1 MWIGWTFS
9 PRLKRKF
16 NSIKYMYRVAD
27 ISWLVFR
34 RSLVSRPLSPPG
46 FGGKSAG
53 SYSRTAARNLVYD
66 ILWSLEANI
75 CGKTLRFAHR
85 LGFKFNHSLVSSSR

>member
-34 RSLVSRPLSPPG
+34 RSLVSGPLSPPG
-46 FGGKSAG
+46 FGGEERGLIFPNSG
-53 SYSRTAARNLVYD
+53 S
-66 ILWSLEANI
+66 
-75 CGKTLRFAHR
+75 
-85 LGFKFNHSLVSSSR
+85 

>member
-34 RSLVSRPLSPPG
+34 RSLVSSPLSS
-46 FGGKSAG
+46 FSSGGG
-53 SYSRTAARNLVYD
+53 GGRARAHIPEQRLV
-66 ILWSLEANI
+66 ILSMI
-75 CGKTLRFAHR
+75 YCGRWKQTYVGKR
-85 LGFKFNHSLVSSSR
+85 

>member
-34 RSLVSRPLSPPG
+34 RSLVSGPLSSWIR
-46 FGGKSAG
+46 GKSAG

-85 LGFKFNHSLVSSSR
+85 VGFKFNHSLVSSSR